1 MQKLESQQVL
11 NLQVTDGL
19 TVAVI
24 QDSSYE
30 FLMPTKDVAVG
41 FGVSEYNI
49 RQHKSTNPD
58 EFIEGKHFAKGVS
71 ISHTLQ
77 NAQPHAIYWTKAGI
91 LKLGMFI
98 KSERAKVFRDW
109 AVSVI
114 LKVSAPMVDLP
125 VTKVPKR
132 KHNRLSASR
141 LLDIMADVARIE
153 DSELRIRLVNKL
165 MPDVQ
170 GVQMSIELGKGGA
183 KC

>member
-24 QDSSYE
+24 QNVSYE
-30 FLMPTKDVAVG
+30 FLMPVTDVAIG
-41 FGVSEYNI
+41 YGVSPGTI
-49 RQHKSTNPD
+49 RSTQSRHNE
-58 EFIEGKHFAKGVS
+58 EFIENVHFVKGVAFCN
-71 ISHTLQ
+71 TLK
-77 NAQPHAIYWTKAGI
+77 NAQPHAIYWTKAGVI
-91 LKLGMFI
+91 RLGMFI
-98 KSERAKVFRDW
+98 KSERAKMFRDW
-109 AVSVI
+109 AEQII
-114 LKVSAPMVDLP
+114 LAVTAPKVQLP
-125 VTKVPKR
+125 LVHKR

-170 GVQMSIELGKGGA
+170 GVQLSIELGKGGA